1 MALER
6 NILETVQQCM
16 LGRVPIGSTGFVVNA
31 MSTLI
36 TLAQDFVDASDA
48 PTKSAKSEKWSLNTM
63 TSTTRT
69 TTMATRSTTYLTVL
83 SKPRVT
89 RSSPRRRPCARSRRR
104 PPTSWSCGAA
114 RVWRGS
120 LHVAHG
126 VLEVARFSLVH
137 AA

>member
-1 MALER
+1 FFRFIPKPSYFARFTAVSFKGRFLNLLLENNGRKTKLPWTLHQMALER

-83 SKPRVT
+83 T
-89 RSSPRRRPCARSRRR
+89 
-104 PPTSWSCGAA
+104 AA
-114 RVWRGS
+114 RLAFG
-120 LHVAHG
+120 VA
-126 VLEVARFSLVH
+126 VST
-137 AA
+137 